1 MGGPGIP
8 HLRDRHQVEQH
19 ARASGV
25 VKWAEMN
32 RVVVTGMDREQ
43 AASDTERKLEY
54 PKTGILLKGQTT
66 VKASSG
72 GESKIEANSKR
83 VP

>member
-1 MGGPGIP
+1 
-8 HLRDRHQVEQH
+8 
-19 ARASGV
+19 
-25 VKWAEMN
+25 
-32 RVVVTGMDREQ
+32 MDREQ